1 MSITRI
7 QAVLSVAVWMRE
19 AGGKRQ
25 TMGGAIG
32 LRYSAKDFHT

>member
-7 QAVLSVAVWMRE
+7 LALLSVAVWIRE
-19 AGGKRQ
+19 AGGERQ
-25 TMGGAIG
+25 TMGNAIG